1 MRMNSNRIVR
11 KENPFTALRRLA
23 RSRAQEEQCEFCS
36 LALNPSHRHVLEIA
50 TRKII
55 CSCDAC
61 ALRFE
66 NVIGRYKLIPRDARE
81 LKDFR
86 ITDAQWDGLAL
97 PIHLAFLFYSTP
109 AQTTIALYPS
119 PAGATGSLLPL
130 ADWDSLAAANPD
142 LARMETDVEALL
154 VNRLGNRR
162 QYFIAPIDKCF
173 ELVGL
178 IRLHWRGFSGGEK
191 AHHEIEGYFTRL
203 VTSIGSFES
212 RVSEQTEAAHA

>member
-1 MRMNSNRIVR
+1 MNSNSIARR
-11 KENPFTALRRLA
+11 ENPFAAIRRLA
-23 RSRAQEEQCEFCS
+23 RPQPQLEQCEFCS
-36 LALNPSHRHVLEIA
+36 LALAPSHRHVLETA
-50 TRKII
+50 TRKIV

-61 ALRFE
+61 AMRFE

-81 LKDFR
+81 LKDFQ
-86 ITDAQWDGLAL
+86 ITDGQWDGLAL

-109 AQTTIALYPS
+109 AQMTIALYPS

-130 ADWDSLAAANPD
+130 NDWNSLAAENPD
-142 LARMETDVEALL
+142 LTRMETDVEALL

-191 AHHEIEGYFTRL
+191 AHQEIEGFFTRL
-203 VTSIGSFES
+203 VTSTGPFES
-212 RVSEQTEAAHA
+212 RVPERSEAVHA